1 MIKLLRRPGLPSRRF
16 SPEPPPRSNCP
27 AGYAP
32 RQRRVPAVPARPQPR
47 QRCPLVLD
55 GRLRQP
61 RKGTSPLRF
70 CAFAI
75 PAATISSR
83 RWMAMP
89 LRTIDGRGPPQRRP
103 PTVQVE
109 ADGDRGSGGE
119 CGPGLRSGTSPPCH
133 GPSNCL
139 RAFPPLAAPG
149 SVGRPARTPR
159 REPTGAVASS
169 GRRTSTHRLTSRAA
183 GHARSAK
190 PSGNRLGPSDPASH
204 EASRGVRWSV
214 RSNPLPDGRLMRPG
228 DIDHRGQKP
237 TDVIL
242 PPEIRLVRL
251 AAGSP

>member
-32 RQRRVPAVPARPQPR
+32 TTSAGCSCSTARQP
-47 QRCPLVLD
+47 CPLVLD

-75 PAATISSR
+75 PAATISSW
-83 RWMAMP
+83 RWIAMP

-103 PTVQVE
+103 AAVQVK
-109 ADGDRGSGGE
+109 ADDDRRSGGE
-119 CGPGLRSGTSPPCH
+119 CGPGLRS
-133 GPSNCL
+133 
-139 RAFPPLAAPG
+139 
-149 SVGRPARTPR
+149 RTPR
-159 REPTGAVASS
+159 PAMGPATVCGPFRRWQRREVWAGLLALPGANQRARSHRVDGERRLTDSPACRRACQVGQAQREPPWPK
-169 GRRTSTHRLTSRAA
+169 R
-183 GHARSAK
+183 
-190 PSGNRLGPSDPASH
+190 ASH